1 MKKKG
6 EKEAHTGGVLA
17 DASADCA
24 LLLEVNV
31 PAGRLAGLVLEGEG
45 EDGLAVLD
53 GVLAVGFAAAQSG
66 VDGLEGLGGRE
77 CVCARACVSFLFF
90 LFCPASPAGHVCLLC
105 LPFLRDIVGESC
117 SCELNNKESK
127 CKEGDLM
134 RQFKIDWRE

>member
-6 EKEAHTGGVLA
+6 KKKRHTGGVLA

-77 CVCARACVSFLFF
+77 CVCAPRALAFRSFILS
-90 LFCPASPAGHVCLLC
+90 CSPPAGHVCLLAY
-105 LPFLRDIVGESC
+105 RS
-117 SCELNNKESK
+117 
-127 CKEGDLM
+127 
-134 RQFKIDWRE
+134 